1 MKDREGGGHISTR
14 TTAGVIA
21 RPPLIYLAGLVIGLV
36 ASALA
41 PRPILPEH
49 ARYAIGIP
57 LIAAAVAL
65 FVWALNA
72 MRRAGTS
79 VRTSDPTTAL
89 VTAAPFRFSRNPI
102 YVSFTLCYAG
112 IALAAQSLWALLL
125 LLVVLVLIRRG
136 VIERE
141 EQYLEGKFG
150 RDYVQYSARV
160 RRWI

>member
-1 MKDREGGGHISTR
+1 MKDGEGGGHINTR

-36 ASALA
+36 VGALA
-41 PRPILPEH
+41 PRPILPENL
-49 ARYAIGIP
+49 RYAVGIP
-57 LIAAAVAL
+57 LIAAAMAL
-65 FVWALNA
+65 LVWASTT

-89 VTAAPFRFSRNPI
+89 VTTGPFRLSRNPLYI
-102 YVSFTLCYAG
+102 SLTLCYAG

-125 LLVVLVLIRRG
+125 LLAVLVVMRRG
-136 VIERE
+136 VIDRE
-141 EQYLEGKFG
+141 ERYLEGKFG
-150 RDYVQYSARV
+150 QDYLQYRARV